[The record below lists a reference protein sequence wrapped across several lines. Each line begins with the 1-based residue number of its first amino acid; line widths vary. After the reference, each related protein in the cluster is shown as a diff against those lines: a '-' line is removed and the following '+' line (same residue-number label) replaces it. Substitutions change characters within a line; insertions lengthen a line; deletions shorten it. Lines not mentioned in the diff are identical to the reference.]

1 MIDKMSFDLEKF
13 NKKDKNQS
21 SLVDVLPSNLIKN

>member
-1 MIDKMSFDLEKF
+1 MPFNLEKF